1 MPLSSDK
8 GDIMDFKKNYDTLS
22 AAEKGFTYILK
33 DFDGIE
39 QDASVDVLGVG
50 SRIHKQ
56 AQQKIDNQV
65 AIFDKRGK
73 KMDEDQSNEL
83 YIEMLAKCTK
93 GWKNIEED
101 GKAVEFSFD
110 NAVRMYTDYPFLRN
124 QILAAVHDVKAMLEG
139 NS

>member
-1 MPLSSDK
+1 
-8 GDIMDFKKNYDTLS
+8 MDFKKYDTIA

-33 DFDGIE
+33 DFDDVE

-50 SRIHKQ
+50 SRVHKQ
-56 AQQKIDNQV
+56 AQQKIDNQM
-65 AIFDKRGK
+65 AIFEKRGK
-73 KMDEDQSNEL
+73 KMDEDHSNEL

-101 GKAVEFSFD
+101 GKPVEFSYD

-124 QILAAVHDVKAMLEG
+124 QVLSAMHDLKGMLEG
-139 NS
+139 N

>member
-1 MPLSSDK
+1 
-8 GDIMDFKKNYDTLS
+8 MDFRNYDTIK

-39 QDASVDVLGVG
+39 EDASVDVVGIG

-56 AQQKIDNQV
+56 AMKKI
-65 AIFDKRGK
+65 
-73 KMDEDQSNEL
+73 EDQENIFARKGKTMPTEQSDDL

-101 GKAVEFSFD
+101 GKPVEFSYD
-110 NAVRMYTDYPFLRN
+110 NAVRMYTDYPFLRK
-124 QILAAVHDVKAMLEG
+124 QVLEAIHDLRSMLEG